1 MATTTPAL
9 ASGRTASTESA
20 SYLTSSISIERALS
34 RFGWLGDPDDLL
46 AKLGIDRTKLR
57 ALEHDD
63 EITAALDTRRDAAT
77 ITPWRFE
84 HPQARARKF
93 FTEAITP
100 HMPAIMAASWQAVPY
115 GYSVFE
121 LVYAEPDNPINPTPG
136 KIGIADVLECPMEWF
151 RVVPGG
157 ELLWRDQNLAAD
169 PRKFFAAVR
178 QPTLRKPMGDSVL
191 AKAYWSWYFRTHGW
205 KFWAKFLEQ
214 AAVPLLIGKTMGDK
228 EGLLNVLRG
237 VTQGPAIAINDTDVV
252 EALDLPG
259 NSGNKFNEF
268 ELACVRRIQRLI
280 LGQTLTSGTDGGS
293 GNRALGE
300 VHNEVR
306 MDKRRAD
313 VMLIASTVQRV
324 ANTLAALNGMEPP
337 QFIMED
343 GSGLEM
349 ERAQRDKLLTDA
361 GMLKFTPEYLREKY
375 GLEESDF
382 TIPAEP
388 TPEQPT
394 ANAADMAAQVHTF
407 ADGSKPARPRFT
419 AGQQAIEDEIDR
431 TLNTL
436 TSPIESKA
444 IQSAIR
450 MATSPEDL
458 IERLGVAMS
467 DADDATFRTVL
478 ERAMFAAD
486 LTGYGQASKS
496 AGAAN
501 FGTHNAFSAPAPAP
515 TPAAPVNVQVSL
527 SSSEMT
533 TMARE
538 MMDGLQATAQQTF
551 AQIREDV
558 QNMPIVIPAPQVTVQ
573 NIVEQT
579 PPAVNVT
586 VQPADVTINNMH
598 PKRAVQTVERDENDE
613 ITRTVT
619 EYTK

>member
-100 HMPAIMAASWQAVPY
+100 HMPAILAASWQAVPY

-157 ELLWRDQNLAAD
+157 ELRWRDQNLAAD

-178 QPTLRKPMGDSVL
+178 RPMLRKPMGESVL
-191 AKAYWSWYFRTHGW
+191 AKAYWIWYFRTHGW

-237 VTQGPAIAINDTDVV
+237 VTQGPAIAINDTDVI

-306 MDKRRAD
+306 MDKKRAD
-313 VMLIASTVQRV
+313 VMLITSAVQRV

-382 TIPAEP
+382 TIPESAPVTEATP
-388 TPEQPT
+388 TET
-394 ANAADMAAQVHTF
+394 TFSAINKF

-436 TSPIESKA
+436 TSPLESKA

-458 IERLGVAMS
+458 MERLGVAMS

-486 LTGYGQASKS
+486 LTGYGQASKA
-496 AGAAN
+496 AGTAT
-501 FGTHNAFSAPAPAP
+501 FSTHGMFSAPAPASQ
-515 TPAAPVNVQVSL
+515 PVNVNVSVPV
-527 SSSEMT
+527 SEMT

-538 MMDGLQATAQQTF
+538 MMDGLKATAQQTF

-573 NIVEQT
+573 NIVEQAS
-579 PPAVNVT
+579 PAVNVT
-586 VQPADVTINNMH
+586 VQPADVTVNNMH

>member
-1 MATTTPAL
+1 MATTNPAL

-93 FTEAITP
+93 FTDAITP

-178 QPTLRKPMGDSVL
+178 QPTLRKPMGDSIL
-191 AKAYWSWYFRTHGW
+191 AKLYWPWYFRTHGW

-252 EALDLPG
+252 DALDLPG

-313 VMLIASTVQRV
+313 VMLIISTVQRV

-436 TSPIESKA
+436 TSPLESKA
-444 IQSAIR
+444 IKSAIR

-458 IERLGVAMS
+458 MERLGVAMS

-486 LTGYGQASKS
+486 LTGYGQASK
-496 AGAAN
+496 AALSLSQAAMAQKSQPIELHAPITIN
-501 FGTHNAFSAPAPAP
+501 MPEMPPNVINMAQSQPPAIQVDVHNTVQVPEQPAPNV
-515 TPAAPVNVQVSL
+515 TMAAPEITIQ
-527 SSSEMT
+527 
-533 TMARE
+533 
-538 MMDGLQATAQQTF
+538 
-551 AQIREDV
+551 
-558 QNMPIVIPAPQVTVQ
+558 PAPVTV
-573 NIVEQT
+573 
-579 PPAVNVT
+579 
-586 VQPADVTINNMH
+586 NNMH
-598 PKRAVQTVERDENDE
+598 PKRAVQTVERDANDE
-613 ITRTVT
+613 ITQTVT
-619 EYTK
+619 KYE